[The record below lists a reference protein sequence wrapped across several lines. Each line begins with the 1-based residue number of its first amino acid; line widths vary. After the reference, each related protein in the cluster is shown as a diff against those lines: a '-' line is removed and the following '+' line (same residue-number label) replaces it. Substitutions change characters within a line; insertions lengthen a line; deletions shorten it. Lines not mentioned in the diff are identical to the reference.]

1 MLLKGSKKLTSNEY
15 REHLE
20 RARRNGG
27 ATSAKLGGGA
37 NTSDVYH
44 RKADIRAQVL
54 AEEAERRRR
63 RW

>member
-1 MLLKGSKKLTSNEY
+1 MLLRGSKKLSAAEY
-15 REHLE
+15 REHVD

-44 RKADIRAQVL
+44 RKFDIRAQVM
-54 AEEAERRRR
+54 AEDAERRRR